1 MGGAEVIRQ
10 AVTQRLVDELRLH
23 LAPVVLGMGTPLFTA
38 ALPVRLVQHTVLV
51 SSHAT
56 HLRYRIG

>member
-1 MGGAEVIRQ
+1 MA
-10 AVTQRLVDELRLH
+10 A
-23 LAPVVLGMGTPLFTA
+23 AP
-38 ALPVRLVQHTVLV
+38 LPVRLVQHTVLV